1 MLTRHD
7 RQATGRNLITLRLL
21 GSIKKYCG
29 KDNIIINEKEIMI
42 SNIFSILNQNIDK
55 SNFID
60 RENLLIL
67 INGVD
72 LSISGTDQKIKSG
85 DIVTIANLIHGG

>member
-1 MLTRHD
+1 M
-7 RQATGRNLITLRLL
+7 ITLKLL

-29 KDNIIINEKEIMI
+29 KESIIVHEKEIVL
-42 SNIFSILNQNIDK
+42 SNIYSILYQNMSNSRHIDT
-55 SNFID
+55 
-60 RENLLIL
+60 ENLLIL

>member
-1 MLTRHD
+1 M
-7 RQATGRNLITLRLL
+7 ITLKLL

-29 KDNIIINEKEIMI
+29 KDNIIIHEKEIML
-42 SNIFSILNQNIDK
+42 SNIFSVLNQNTNNSNLIDK
-55 SNFID
+55 
-60 RENLLIL
+60 ENLLIL

-72 LSISGTDQKIKSG
+72 LSVSGTDQKIKSG

>member
-1 MLTRHD
+1 M
-7 RQATGRNLITLRLL
+7 ITLKLL
-21 GSIKKYCG
+21 GSIKKFCG
-29 KDNIIINEKEIMI
+29 KDTIIINEKEIMI
-42 SNIFSILNQNIDK
+42 SNIFSILNRDIDN

-60 RENLLIL
+60 KENLLIL

-72 LSISGTDQKIKSG
+72 LSICGVDQKIKSG

>member
-1 MLTRHD
+1 MLKRHD
-7 RQATGRNLITLRLL
+7 HQANGRKLITLRLL

-29 KDNIIINEKEIMI
+29 KDIIIVNEKEIMI
-42 SNIFSILNQNIDK
+42 SNVYSLLNQNID
-55 SNFID
+55 SPNLID

-67 INGVD
+67 VNGVD
-72 LSISGTDQKIKSG
+72 LSICGVDQKIKSG

>member
-1 MLTRHD
+1 MLTKHD
-7 RQATGRNLITLRLL
+7 NQLTSRKLITLKLL

-29 KDNIIINEKEIMI
+29 KENIIINEEEIML
-42 SNIFSILNQNIDK
+42 SKIFSMLNQNINSSNYIDK
-55 SNFID
+55 
-60 RENLLIL
+60 ENLLIL

>member
-1 MLTRHD
+1 M
-7 RQATGRNLITLRLL
+7 ITLRLL

-29 KDNIIINEKEIMI
+29 KESIILSEKEIML
-42 SNIFSILNQNIDK
+42 SNVFSILYQNITNSKHIDK
-55 SNFID
+55 
-60 RENLLIL
+60 ENLLIL

-72 LSISGTDQKIKSG
+72 SSISGADQKIKSG

>member
-1 MLTRHD
+1 MLKRHD
-7 RQATGRNLITLRLL
+7 HQANGRKLITLRLL

-29 KDNIIINEKEIMI
+29 KDNIIVNEKEIMI
-42 SNIFSILNQNIDK
+42 SNVYSLLNQNID
-55 SNFID
+55 SPNLID

-67 INGVD
+67 VNGID
-72 LSISGTDQKIKSG
+72 LSICGVDQKIKSG

>member
-1 MLTRHD
+1 
-7 RQATGRNLITLRLL
+7 LITLKLL

-29 KDNIIINEKEIMI
+29 KEKIIIHENEIML
-42 SNIFSILNQNIDK
+42 SKIFSVLNQNINSSNYIDK
-55 SNFID
+55 
-60 RENLLIL
+60 ENLLIL

>member
-1 MLTRHD
+1 
-7 RQATGRNLITLRLL
+7 LITLRLL
-21 GSIKKYCG
+21 GSIKKFCG
-29 KDNIIINEKEIMI
+29 KDTIIINEKEIMI
-42 SNIFSILNQNIDK
+42 SNIFSILNQDIDN

-60 RENLLIL
+60 EENLLIL

-72 LSISGTDQKIKSG
+72 LSICGVDQKIKSG

>member
-1 MLTRHD
+1 M
-7 RQATGRNLITLRLL
+7 ITLRLV

-29 KDNIIINEKEIMI
+29 KENIIIDAKEIML
-42 SNIFSILNQNIDK
+42 SNIFSILYQNITNSKHIDK
-55 SNFID
+55 
-60 RENLLIL
+60 ENLLIL

-85 DIVTIANLIHGG
+85 DVVTIANLIHGG

>member
-1 MLTRHD
+1 
-7 RQATGRNLITLRLL
+7 
-21 GSIKKYCG
+21 
-29 KDNIIINEKEIMI
+29 MI

-55 SNFID
+55 SNYID
-60 RENLLIL
+60 KENLLIL

>member
-1 MLTRHD
+1 
-7 RQATGRNLITLRLL
+7 LITLRLL

-29 KDNIIINEKEIMI
+29 KDNIIVNEKEIMI
-42 SNIFSILNQNIDK
+42 SNVYSLLNQNIDSPK
-55 SNFID
+55 LID

-67 INGVD
+67 VNGVD
-72 LSISGTDQKIKSG
+72 LSICGVDQKIKSG

>member
-1 MLTRHD
+1 
-7 RQATGRNLITLRLL
+7 
-21 GSIKKYCG
+21 
-29 KDNIIINEKEIMI
+29 MI
-42 SNIFSILNQNIDK
+42 SNIFSILNQDIDN

-72 LSISGTDQKIKSG
+72 LSICGVDQKIKSG
-85 DIVTIANLIHGG
+85 DIVTIANLVHGG

>member
-1 MLTRHD
+1 M
-7 RQATGRNLITLRLL
+7 
-21 GSIKKYCG
+21 
-29 KDNIIINEKEIMI
+29 INEKEIMI
-42 SNIFSILNQNIDK
+42 SNIFSILNQDIDN

-60 RENLLIL
+60 KENLLIL

-72 LSISGTDQKIKSG
+72 LSICGVDQKIKSG